1 MQRQH
6 VAMHLQQVL
15 LKCLHRLLPNR
26 LKKKPPSSSPS
37 SGGFFLRCNRVGVL
51 GELSSRQSLQRSIA
65 LHAHVLR

>member
-26 LKKKPPSSSPS
+26 LKKKPPFSSISSIS
-37 SGGFFLRCNRVGVL
+37 SGGFFLATENGL
-51 GELSSRQSLQRSIA
+51 EQPAFS
-65 LHAHVLR
+65 